1 MSEAYDGAFDVVVV
15 GFGGA
20 GACAAI
26 AAADAGAR
34 VLVLD
39 RGYGGGSTYH
49 SGGVVYAGGG
59 TDEQK
64 AGGVVDTPED
74 MLSYLQIEADGIVA
88 DETLKRFVDDS
99 PAMIRWLEQQGLE
112 WEGSVCPYKTS
123 YPTNRHYLY
132 YSGNELAGGY
142 AEVAKPAPRGHR
154 TRAKNFSG
162 ATFYNRLRDSAL
174 SKGVV
179 FRPLAEVRDLII
191 EHGRVVGVEYLAVE
205 GEPGDWYR
213 SLTALAA
220 KLSIWYPPVG
230 SRMSNIVER
239 RRRRLSST
247 QRTRAGAVVLST
259 GGHSFNR
266 EVVATHAPKWSKVPP
281 LGTIG
286 DDGANLR
293 LGAQVNAK
301 TAHLESMSGWRFISP
316 PSSFMEGIVV
326 GRNGIRFA
334 NEQLYGATMAKPLIE
349 DNDSNGYLVMD
360 ARAWKRAR
368 GNLREQTAFFHA
380 PQVAYLFGPLG
391 HVKAK
396 SLAELAGKIGVD
408 AAGLIGTI
416 TSYNAAIAGGA
427 KDEFGKHEDFRK
439 TIGEAP
445 FYAIDISIPNSP
457 AYPAAAIT
465 LGGLVVDEVTGEVVD
480 NGGSVVQGLYAAG
493 RAAVGICSRSYV
505 SGLSLADAVFS
516 GRRAGEHAAA
526 RMTQSPQGA

>member
-1 MSEAYDGAFDVVVV
+1 
-15 GFGGA
+15 
-20 GACAAI
+20 
-26 AAADAGAR
+26 
-34 VLVLD
+34 
-39 RGYGGGSTYH
+39 
-49 SGGVVYAGGG
+49 
-59 TDEQK
+59 
-64 AGGVVDTPED
+64 
-74 MLSYLQIEADGIVA
+74 
-88 DETLKRFVDDS
+88 
-99 PAMIRWLEQQGLE
+99 
-112 WEGSVCPYKTS
+112 
-123 YPTNRHYLY
+123 
-132 YSGNELAGGY
+132 
-142 AEVAKPAPRGHR
+142 
-154 TRAKNFSG
+154 
-162 ATFYNRLRDSAL
+162 
-174 SKGVV
+174 VV
-179 FRPLAEVRDLII
+179 FRPLAEVTDLVV
-191 EHGRVVGVEYLAVE
+191 EDGRVVGVEYLGVDN
-205 GEPGDWYR
+205 EPGAGYR
-213 SLTALAA
+213 ALATLAA
-220 KLSIWYPPVG
+220 KLNIWYAPVG
-230 SRMSNIVER
+230 SRLNNIVER
-239 RRRRLSST
+239 RRRRLST
-247 QRTRAGAVVLST
+247 THQTRAGAVVLST

-266 EVVATHAPKWSKVPP
+266 ELVAAHAPKWSKVPP

-349 DNDSNGYLVMD
+349 DHDSNGYLVMD

-380 PQVAYLFGPLG
+380 PQVVYLFSPIG

-396 SLAELAGKIGVD
+396 SVAELAGKIGVD
-408 AAGLIGTI
+408 AAGLGDTI
-416 TSYNAAIAGGA
+416 ASYNAAIAAGA

-439 TIGEAP
+439 PIGQAP

-465 LGGLVVDEVTGEVVD
+465 LGGLVVDETTGGVVD
-480 NGGSVVQGLYAAG
+480 EDGKAVPGLFAAG

-526 RMTQSPQGA
+526 RTTRSPQGA

>member
-1 MSEAYDGAFDVVVV
+1 MNSEFDVVVV

-64 AGGVVDTPED
+64 AAGIVDTPED
-74 MLSYLQIEADGIVA
+74 MLAYLQIETDGVVS
-88 DETLKRFVDDS
+88 DETLKRFVDNS
-99 PAMIRWLEQQGLE
+99 PGMIRWLEQQGLE

-162 ATFYNRLRDSAL
+162 ATFYRRLRHSAL
-174 SKGVV
+174 RKGVV
-179 FRPLAEVRDLII
+179 FRPLAEVRGLVVED
-191 EHGRVVGVEYLAVE
+191 GRVVGVEYLA
-205 GEPGDWYR
+205 PGTMPGAGHR
-213 SLTALAA
+213 ALAMWAA
-220 KLSIWYPPVG
+220 KLNIWYPPVG
-230 SRMSNIVER
+230 SWMNKIVER
-239 RRRRLSST
+239 RRHRVSST
-247 QRTRAGAVVLST
+247 HRTRAGAVVLST

-266 EVVATHAPKWSKVPP
+266 ELVAEHAPKWSKVPP

-301 TAHLESMSGWRFISP
+301 TAHLESMSGWRFVSP

-326 GRNGIRFA
+326 GRSGVRFA

-349 DNDSNGYLVMD
+349 ENDSNGYLVMD
-360 ARAWKRAR
+360 ARTWKGARA
-368 GNLREQTAFFHA
+368 NLREQTAVFHA
-380 PQVAYLFGPLG
+380 PQVAYLFSPLG
-391 HVKAK
+391 RVKAA
-396 SLAELAGKIGVD
+396 SLAELAGRIGVD
-408 AAGLIGTI
+408 AAGLGETI
-416 TSYNAAIAGGA
+416 ASYNAAITTGA

-439 TIGEAP
+439 PIDEAP

-465 LGGLVVDEVTGEVVD
+465 LGGLVVDEATGQVVD
-480 NGGSVVQGLYAAG
+480 DDGNTVPGLYAAG

-505 SGLSLADAVFS
+505 SGLALADAVFS
-516 GRRAGEHAAA
+516 GRRAGEHAAT
-526 RMTQSPQGA
+526 RITQSRQGA